1 MLPGMSNAVMM
12 GDDLAFMTAA
22 ADEVLF
28 PEYNVKQMDF
38 ISTPRI
44 IVARYVVCWPRPV
57 CTFGEF
63 TYLCF
68 WGDVCAYE
76 ASFQ

>member
-1 MLPGMSNAVMM
+1 
-12 GDDLAFMTAA
+12 
-22 ADEVLF
+22 
-28 PEYNVKQMDF
+28 VKQMDF

>member
-1 MLPGMSNAVMM
+1 MCNVVMM
-12 GDDLAFMTAA
+12 GDDLAFMKAA
-22 ADEVLF
+22 ADEVF

-38 ISTPRI
+38 ISAPRI
-44 IVARYVVCWPRPV
+44 IVARCVVYCPRLV

-63 TYLCF
+63 NCLCF
-68 WGDVCAYE
+68 WGDVCACE